1 MEVLK
6 FLSFP
11 TVRMRRLRRTPALR
25 DLTHKIKPNPSDLIC
40 PIFVDENAQV
50 PIPIKSI
57 PGYSRLPIQYVLS
70 EVRQVIEQGIKAIIL
85 FGIPSKKDETGSKAF
100 AMDGVVQKTIH
111 NLKNEFSNQIVV
123 ITDVC
128 LCEYTTHGHCGIVKD
143 GEIVN
148 DLTLQ
153 ILQKIAVSHA
163 QAGADIVAPSGMID
177 GQVRFIREALDDAGF
192 NQVGIM
198 AYSAKYASCFYGPFR
213 EVVESVPIFG
223 DRKSYQMDYRNP
235 DEALREM
242 ELDINEGAD
251 IIMVK
256 PALAY
261 LDIIYLAKSKF
272 RVPVAAYNVSGEYAM
287 VKAAAQMGWV
297 DERAAILEI
306 LTGIK
311 RAGADLIITYF
322 AKDVESWLNQL

>member
-1 MEVLK
+1 M
-6 FLSFP
+6 SFP
-11 TVRMRRLRRTPALR
+11 SIRMRRLRRTTALR
-25 DLTHKIKPNPSDLIC
+25 DIMHKVRLKPSDLVY
-40 PIFVDENAQV
+40 PIFVDENAKV
-50 PIPIKSI
+50 PIPIKSM
-57 PGYSRLPIQYVLS
+57 PGYFRLPIQHVIK
-70 EVRQVIEQGIKAIIL
+70 EVKQAIEQGIKAIIL
-85 FGIPSKKDETGSKAF
+85 FGIPLKRDEIGSEAF
-100 AMDGVVQKTIH
+100 AMDGIIQKTIR
-111 NLKNEFSNQIVV
+111 NLKNEFSDQIVV

-148 DLTLQ
+148 DPTLQ
-153 ILQKIAVSHA
+153 ILQKVAVSHA

-177 GQVRFIREALDDAGF
+177 GQVKSIREALDDADF
-192 NQVGIM
+192 NHVGIM
-198 AYSAKYASCFYGPFR
+198 AYSAKYASCFYSPFR
-213 EVVESVPIFG
+213 EAVESKPQFG
-223 DRKSYQMDYRNP
+223 DRKSYQMSYGNP

-242 ELDINEGAD
+242 ELDISEGAD

-256 PALAY
+256 PALPY
-261 LDIIYLAKSKF
+261 LDIIYRAKSKF

-297 DERAAILEI
+297 DEKAAVLEI

-322 AKDVESWLNQL
+322 AKDVGLRLNQL

>member
-1 MEVLK
+1 M
-6 FLSFP
+6 
-11 TVRMRRLRRTPALR
+11 RMRRLRRTPALR
-25 DLTHKIKPNPSDLIC
+25 DLMNKVRLQPSDLIY
-40 PIFVDENAQV
+40 PIFIDERAQV
-50 PIPIKSI
+50 PIPIESM
-57 PGYSRLPIQYVLS
+57 PGYYRLPTQYVV
-70 EVRQVIEQGIKAIIL
+70 EEARQVIERGIKAIIL
-85 FGIPSKKDETGSKAF
+85 FGIPSKKDEMGSEAF
-100 AMDGVVQKTIH
+100 AVDGIIQKTIH
-111 NLKNEFSNQIVV
+111 GLKNEFGDQLIV

-128 LCEYTTHGHCGIVKD
+128 LCEYTTHGHCGIVKN

-177 GQVRFIREALDDAGF
+177 GQVKSIREALDNADF

-198 AYSAKYASCFYGPFR
+198 AYSAKFASCLYSPFR
-213 EVVESVPIFG
+213 EAVESKPKFG
-223 DRKSYQMDYRNP
+223 DRRSYQMGYGNS

-256 PALAY
+256 PALPY
-261 LDIIYLAKSKF
+261 LDIIYRAKSRFK
-272 RVPVAAYNVSGEYAM
+272 VPIAAYNVSGEYAM
-287 VKAAAQMGWV
+287 IKAAAQMGWV
-297 DERAAILEI
+297 DEKAAILEI
-306 LTGIK
+306 LIGIK

-322 AKDVESWLNQL
+322 AKDVGLWLNQL